1 MRVDYFHTF
10 LYHVYTADET
20 PHMQGRSNAFTV
32 QPGQEEPFLNLE
44 TFAQVDMVT
53 ESVARAVLQE
63 AQKSGA
69 DYAELFIEDNE
80 STRIEMIDGKVESA
94 NYARICGAG
103 VRVLLGTQS
112 AYAYCADIGEQSLM
126 ETARAAAAALG
137 DAKHTPNGEIT
148 IAVSRFVTPVKQ
160 RFDTISNADRIE
172 VMKTGS
178 RVLKSTSAEV
188 TQALVRYL
196 DQVQR
201 VTIVNTDGV
210 FVTDERPRTRIF
222 LQAVAMN
229 GNEAQ
234 TGYEGPGCNRGF
246 EAYRDVID
254 VERAA
259 TTAANM
265 AVTMLHAPEC
275 PAGNLPVVIDGGFG
289 GVIFHEACG
298 HSLEAT
304 AVGRNNSVFC
314 GKLNTKIAADCVSAV
329 DDGTLSGEWGSINVD
344 DEGGK
349 PQRNLLIENG
359 ILKGYLIDKLGSRRM
374 NMASTG
380 SSRRQG
386 YMYAPTSRMTNTF
399 ICAGNDNDEE
409 MISGMAE
416 GLYAKKMGGGS
427 VNPPTGEFNFSV
439 AEGYWVKNGKIVSPV
454 RGATLVGKGSEVLL
468 KIDRVGKNMWMAPGM
483 CGSLS
488 GSVPT
493 NVGQPRIRV
502 SGMTIGGKG
511 GAIE

>member
-1 MRVDYFHTF
+1 MIRE
-10 LYHVYTADET
+10 ET
-20 PHMQGRSNAFTV
+20 
-32 QPGQEEPFLNLE
+32 
-44 TFAQVDMVT
+44 
-53 ESVARAVLQE
+53 ARAVLFE
-63 AQKSGA
+63 AQRTDA
-69 DYAELFIEDNE
+69 DYAELFLEDTE

-103 VRVLLGTQS
+103 VRVLLGTKS
-112 AYAYCADIGEQSLM
+112 AYAYCAETSERALLD
-126 ETARAAAAALG
+126 TARAAAAALG
-137 DAKHTPNGEIT
+137 EAKYAPCGEIALRRNGFT
-148 IAVSRFVTPVKQ
+148 TAVLQP
-160 RFDTISNADRIE
+160 FDTIGNADRVK
-172 VMKTGS
+172 VMRNGALAIKGAS
-178 RVLKSTSAEV
+178 SEV
-188 TQALVRYL
+188 TQSVVRYL

-210 FVTDERPRTRIF
+210 YVTDERPRTRIF

-229 GNEAQ
+229 GTEAQ
-234 TGYEGPGCNRGF
+234 TGYEGPGCCRGF

-254 VERAA
+254 VEASA
-259 TTAANM
+259 KVAANM

-314 GKLNTKIAADCVSAV
+314 GKLNTKIAADCVTAV
-329 DDGTLSGEWGSINVD
+329 DDGTLTGEWGSINVD

-374 NMASTG
+374 DLPSTG

-386 YMYAPTSRMTNTF
+386 YMYAPTSRMTNTY
-399 ICAGNDNDEE
+399 IAAGHDDEEE

-427 VNPPTGEFNFSV
+427 VNPSTGEFNFSV

-468 KIDRVGKNMWMAPGM
+468 KIDRVGKQMWMAPGM

>member
-1 MRVDYFHTF
+1 MIS
-10 LYHVYTADET
+10 TALI
-20 PHMQGRSNAFTV
+20 S
-32 QPGQEEPFLNLE
+32 EEK
-44 TFAQVDMVT
+44 
-53 ESVARAVLQE
+53 ARAVLQE

-69 DYAELFIEDNE
+69 DYAELFLEDNE

-112 AYAYCADIGEQSLM
+112 AYAYCADVDDTSLL

-137 DAKHTPNGEIT
+137 DAKYAPNGEILLAHKQFT
-148 IAVSRFVTPVKQ
+148 TPVQ
-160 RFDTISNADRIE
+160 RRFDTIGNADRVD
-172 VMKTGS
+172 VMKTCS
-178 RVLKSTSAEV
+178 RVMKNTSPEV
-188 TQALVRYL
+188 TQAMVRYL

-210 FVTDERPRTRIF
+210 YVSDERPRTRIF
-222 LQAVAMN
+222 LQAVAMK
-229 GNEAQ
+229 GAEAQ
-234 TGYEGPGCNRGF
+234 TGSEGHGSNRGF
-246 EAYRDVID
+246 EAYQNVLDLETHAKNV
-254 VERAA
+254 
-259 TTAANM
+259 ANI

-329 DDGTLSGEWGSINVD
+329 DDGTLPGEWGSINVD
-344 DEGGK
+344 DEGGT

-374 NMASTG
+374 GMPSTG

-386 YMYAPTSRMTNTF
+386 YMFAPTSRMTNTF
-399 ICAGNDNDEE
+399 ICPGNDDDEE
-409 MISGMAE
+409 MISSMAE
-416 GLYAKKMGGGS
+416 GLFAKKMGGGS

-454 RGATLVGKGSEVLL
+454 RGATLIGKGSEVLL
-468 KIDRVGKNMWMAPGM
+468 KIDRVGKRMWMESGN

-488 GSVPT
+488 GTVPT

-502 SGMTIGGKG
+502 SGITIGGKG
-511 GAIE
+511 GAL

>member
-1 MRVDYFHTF
+1 MR
-10 LYHVYTADET
+10 
-20 PHMQGRSNAFTV
+20 S
-32 QPGQEEPFLNLE
+32 EE
-44 TFAQVDMVT
+44 FAQT
-53 ESVARAVLQE
+53 GFITQSVARAVLQE

-69 DYAELFIEDNE
+69 DYAELFLEDNE

-94 NYARICGAG
+94 NYARISGAG

-112 AYAYCADIGEQSLM
+112 AYAYCADIDERSLI
-126 ETARAAAAALG
+126 ETARAAATALG
-137 DAKHTPNGEIT
+137 DAKHAPNGEIA
-148 IAVSRFVTPVKQ
+148 IALQRFVTPVKQ
-160 RFDTISNADRIE
+160 RFDTISNADRIA

-178 RVLKSTSAEV
+178 RVLKSTSGEV

-201 VTIVNTDGV
+201 VMIVNTDGV

-229 GNEAQ
+229 GTEAQ

-259 TTAANM
+259 ATAANM

-314 GKLNTKIAADCVSAV
+314 GKLGTKIAADCVSAV
-329 DDGTLSGEWGSINVD
+329 DDGTLPGEWGSINVD

-359 ILKGYLIDKLGSRRM
+359 ILKGYLIDKLGARRM
-374 NMASTG
+374 NMESTG

-386 YMYAPTSRMTNTF
+386 YMFAPTSRMTNTF
-399 ICAGNDNDEE
+399 ICAGADDEEE

-427 VNPPTGEFNFSV
+427 VNPPTGEFNFTV

-454 RGATLVGKGSEVLL
+454 RGATLIGKGSEVLL
-468 KIDRVGKNMWMAPGM
+468 KIDRVGKDMWMAPGM

>member
-1 MRVDYFHTF
+1 MPTDMISRE
-10 LYHVYTADET
+10 TAL
-20 PHMQGRSNAFTV
+20 SA
-32 QPGQEEPFLNLE
+32 LW
-44 TFAQVDMVT
+44 
-53 ESVARAVLQE
+53 E

-69 DYAELFIEDNE
+69 DYAELFLEDNE

-103 VRVLLGTQS
+103 VRVLKGTQS
-112 AYAYCADIGEQSLM
+112 AYAYCADIDERALI

-137 DAKHTPNGEIT
+137 ESKQAQNGDIRF
-148 IAVSRFVTPVKQ
+148 AVQGFTTPVKH
-160 RFDTISNADRIE
+160 RFDSIGNAERVE
-172 VMKTGS
+172 VMRLGARTMKNES
-178 RVLKSTSAEV
+178 PEV
-188 TQALVRYL
+188 TQAVVRYL

-201 VTIVNTDGV
+201 VTIVNTEGV
-210 FVTDERPRTRIF
+210 FATDERPRTRIF

-229 GNEAQ
+229 GAEAQ
-234 TGYEGPGCNRGF
+234 TGYEGPGCCRGF
-246 EAYRDVID
+246 EAYREVID
-254 VERAA
+254 VEKHAKV
-259 TTAANM
+259 AANM

-314 GKLNTKIAADCVSAV
+314 GKQNTKIAADCVSAV
-329 DDGTLSGEWGSINVD
+329 DDGTMPGEWGSINVD
-344 DEGGK
+344 DEGGA

-374 NMASTG
+374 GMASTG

-399 ICAGNDNDEE
+399 ICAGTDDEEE

-439 AEGYWVKNGKIVSPV
+439 AEGYWVKNGRIVSPV

>member
-1 MRVDYFHTF
+1 MI
-10 LYHVYTADET
+10 
-20 PHMQGRSNAFTV
+20 
-32 QPGQEEPFLNLE
+32 LE
-44 TFAQVDMVT
+44 QT
-53 ESVARAVLQE
+53 ARAVLRE

-69 DYAELFIEDNE
+69 DYAELFLEDNE

-94 NYARICGAG
+94 NYARISGAG

-112 AYAYCADIGEQSLM
+112 AYAYCADINEKSLM

-137 DAKHTPNGEIT
+137 EARFAPNGEIKL
-148 IAVSRFVTPVKQ
+148 ALKRYDTPVRQ
-160 RFDTISNADRIE
+160 RFDTIGNADRVE
-172 VMKTGS
+172 VMRTGS
-178 RVLKSTSAEV
+178 RAMKAASGEV
-188 TQALVRYL
+188 TQAVVRYL

-210 FVTDERPRTRIF
+210 YVTDERPRTRIY

-229 GNEAQ
+229 GTEAQ
-234 TGYEGPGCNRGF
+234 TGYVGPGSCHGF
-246 EAYRDVID
+246 ETYREIID
-254 VERAA
+254 VEKDAKV
-259 TTAANM
+259 AANM

-314 GKLNTKIAADCVSAV
+314 GKLGTKIAADCVSAV
-329 DDGTLSGEWGSINVD
+329 DDGTLPGEWGSINVD
-344 DEGGK
+344 DEGGT

-359 ILKGYLIDKLGSRRM
+359 ILKGYLIDKLGSRLM
-374 NMASTG
+374 GMPSTG

-386 YMYAPTSRMTNTF
+386 YMFAPTSRMTNTF
-399 ICAGNDNDEE
+399 ICPGTDDDEE

-416 GLYAKKMGGGS
+416 GLFAKKMGGGS
-427 VNPPTGEFNFSV
+427 VNPSTGEFNFSV
-439 AEGYWVKNGKIVSPV
+439 AEGYWVKNGRIVSPV

-468 KIDRVGKNMWMAPGM
+468 RIDRVGKNMWMAAGM

-488 GSVPT
+488 GAVPT

>member
-1 MRVDYFHTF
+1 MIRED
-10 LYHVYTADET
+10 
-20 PHMQGRSNAFTV
+20 
-32 QPGQEEPFLNLE
+32 
-44 TFAQVDMVT
+44 FA
-53 ESVARAVLQE
+53 RKILHE

-69 DYAELFIEDNE
+69 DYAELFLEDNE
-80 STRIEMIDGKVESA
+80 STRIEMINGKVENA

-112 AYAYCADIGEQSLM
+112 AYAYCADTSEQAIL

-137 DAKHTPNGEIT
+137 EAKFAPNGEI
-148 IAVSRFVTPVKQ
+148 ALSLNRYKTPVIQ
-160 RFDTISNADRIE
+160 PFDTIGNADRVE
-172 VMKTGS
+172 LMRLGAKAMKNAS
-178 RVLKSTSAEV
+178 SEV

-201 VTIVNTDGV
+201 VTIVSTDGV
-210 FVTDERPRTRIF
+210 FVTDERPRTRVA

-229 GNEAQ
+229 GTEAQ
-234 TGYEGPGCNRGF
+234 TGLESPGCCRGF

-254 VERAA
+254 MEYHAKI
-259 TTAANM
+259 AANV
-265 AVTMLHAPEC
+265 AVSMLHAPEC

-329 DDGTLSGEWGSINVD
+329 DDGTLPGEWGSINVD

-374 NMASTG
+374 GMPSTG

-386 YMYAPTSRMTNTF
+386 YMFAPTSRMTNTF
-399 ICAGNDNDEE
+399 ICPGNDDDEE

-454 RGATLVGKGSEVLL
+454 RGATLIGKGSEVLL
-468 KIDRVGKNMWMAPGM
+468 KIDRVGKNMWMSAGM

>member
-1 MRVDYFHTF
+1 MQPMENMAAYKPDRRNCF
-10 LYHVYTADET
+10 LRPE
-20 PHMQGRSNAFTV
+20 G
-32 QPGQEEPFLNLE
+32 LILE
-44 TFAQVDMVT
+44 ST
-53 ESVARAVLQE
+53 ARAVLHE

-69 DYAELFIEDNE
+69 DYAELFLEDNE

-94 NYARICGAG
+94 NYARISGAG

-112 AYAYCADIGEQSLM
+112 AYAYCADIDEQSLM

-137 DAKHTPNGEIT
+137 EAKHASGGEIRL
-148 IAVSRFVTPVKQ
+148 ALKRFETPVRQ
-160 RFDTISNADRIE
+160 RFDMISNADRIA
-172 VMKTGS
+172 VMKIGS

-229 GNEAQ
+229 GTEAQ

-254 VERAA
+254 VERFAA
-259 TTAANM
+259 SAANM

-329 DDGTLSGEWGSINVD
+329 DDGTLPGEWGSINVD
-344 DEGGK
+344 DEGGT

-399 ICAGNDNDEE
+399 ICAGKDDDEE

-416 GLYAKKMGGGS
+416 GLFARKMGGGS

-454 RGATLVGKGSEVLL
+454 RGATLIGKGSEVLL

>member
-1 MRVDYFHTF
+1 MISEAIA
-10 LYHVYTADET
+10 L
-20 PHMQGRSNAFTV
+20 
-32 QPGQEEPFLNLE
+32 
-44 TFAQVDMVT
+44 
-53 ESVARAVLQE
+53 AVLHE

-69 DYAELFIEDNE
+69 DYAELFLEDNE

-94 NYARICGAG
+94 NYARISGAG

-112 AYAYCADIGEQSLM
+112 AYAYCADINEQSLLD
-126 ETARAAAAALG
+126 TARAAAAALG
-137 DAKHTPNGEIT
+137 DAKLAPNGDIRVAAKHFT
-148 IAVSRFVTPVKQ
+148 TPVKQ
-160 RFDTISNADRIE
+160 RFDTIGNADRIE
-172 VMKTGS
+172 VMRTGARAMKAAS
-178 RVLKSTSAEV
+178 PEV
-188 TQALVRYL
+188 TQAVVRYL

-201 VTIVNTDGV
+201 VTIVNTEGQYI
-210 FVTDERPRTRIF
+210 TDERPRTRIF
-222 LQAVAMN
+222 LQAVAMS
-229 GNEAQ
+229 GTEAQ
-234 TGYEGPGCNRGF
+234 TGYEGPGCCRGF
-246 EAYRDVID
+246 ETYREVID
-254 VERAA
+254 VEQNAKSAA
-259 TTAANM
+259 DM

-314 GKLNTKIAADCVSAV
+314 GKLNTKIAASCVSAV
-329 DDGTLSGEWGSINVD
+329 DDGTMPGEWGTINVD

-374 NMASTG
+374 DMPSTG

-386 YMYAPTSRMTNTF
+386 YMFAPTSRMTNTF
-399 ICAGNDNDEE
+399 ICAGTDDDEE

-416 GLYAKKMGGGS
+416 GLFAKKMGGGS

-454 RGATLVGKGSEVLL
+454 RGATLIGKGSEVLL

>member
-1 MRVDYFHTF
+1 MDLPARSRSSKTQHDPRRNFG
-10 LYHVYTADET
+10 LIREET
-20 PHMQGRSNAFTV
+20 
-32 QPGQEEPFLNLE
+32 
-44 TFAQVDMVT
+44 
-53 ESVARAVLQE
+53 ARAVLHE
-63 AQKSGA
+63 AQKTGA
-69 DYAELFIEDNE
+69 DYAELFLEDTE
-80 STRIEMIDGKVESA
+80 STRIEMINGKVESA

-103 VRVLLGTQS
+103 VRVLQGTKS
-112 AYAYCADIGEQSLM
+112 AYAYSADTSERALLD
-126 ETARAAAAALG
+126 TARAAAAALG
-137 DAKHTPNGEIT
+137 EAKDAPNGEISL
-148 IAVSRFVTPVKQ
+148 ALSRFTTPVLQ
-160 RFDTISNADRIE
+160 PFDTIGNADRVK
-172 VMKTGS
+172 VMRQGAQAV
-178 RVLKSTSAEV
+178 RSASSEV
-188 TQALVRYL
+188 TQALVHYL

-210 FVTDERPRTRIF
+210 FVSDERPRTRMY

-229 GNEAQ
+229 GTEAQ
-234 TGYEGPGCNRGF
+234 TGYDAPGSCRGF
-246 EAYRDVID
+246 EAYRDIID
-254 VERAA
+254 VEASA
-259 TTAANM
+259 KVAANM

-314 GKLNTKIAADCVSAV
+314 GKLNTKIAADCVTAV
-329 DDGTLSGEWGSINVD
+329 DDGTLAGEWGSINVD
-344 DEGGK
+344 DEGGA

-374 NMASTG
+374 GMPSTG

-386 YMYAPTSRMTNTF
+386 YMFAPTSRMTNTY
-399 ICAGNDNDEE
+399 IAVGTDDEEE
-409 MISGMAE
+409 MISGMQE
-416 GLYAKKMGGGS
+416 GLFAKKMGGGS

-439 AEGYWVKNGKIVSPV
+439 AEGYWVKNGKIVTPV

-468 KIDRVGKNMWMAPGM
+468 RIDRVGKNMWMAPGM

-488 GSVPT
+488 GAVPT

>member
-1 MRVDYFHTF
+1 MMR
-10 LYHVYTADET
+10 
-20 PHMQGRSNAFTV
+20 
-32 QPGQEEPFLNLE
+32 
-44 TFAQVDMVT
+44 
-53 ESVARAVLQE
+53 
-63 AQKSGA
+63 SGA
-69 DYAELFIEDNE
+69 
-80 STRIEMIDGKVESA
+80 
-94 NYARICGAG
+94 
-103 VRVLLGTQS
+103 RV
-112 AYAYCADIGEQSLM
+112 M
-126 ETARAAAAALG
+126 
-137 DAKHTPNGEIT
+137 
-148 IAVSRFVTPVKQ
+148 
-160 RFDTISNADRIE
+160 
-172 VMKTGS
+172 
-178 RVLKSTSAEV
+178 KSTSPEV
-188 TQALVRYL
+188 TQAMVRYL

-210 FVTDERPRTRIF
+210 YVTDERPRTRIY

-229 GNEAQ
+229 GTEAQ
-234 TGYEGPGCNRGF
+234 TGYEGPGCCRGF
-246 EAYRDVID
+246 ETYREVID
-254 VERAA
+254 VEEYGRI
-259 TTAANM
+259 AANM

-304 AVGRNNSVFC
+304 AVGYNNSVFC

-329 DDGTLSGEWGSINVD
+329 DDGTLPGEWGSINVD

-359 ILKGYLIDKLGSRRM
+359 VLKGYLIDKLGSRRM
-374 NMASTG
+374 NMPSTG

-386 YMYAPTSRMTNTF
+386 YMFAPTSRMTNTF
-399 ICAGNDNDEE
+399 ICAGTDDDEE

-416 GLYAKKMGGGS
+416 GLLAKKMGGGS

-454 RGATLVGKGSEVLL
+454 RGATLIGKGSEVLL
-468 KIDRVGKNMWMAPGM
+468 KIDRVGKDMWMSPGM

-488 GSVPT
+488 GAVPT